1 MPVRKDPKDYPAA
14 QMFMHAYHHPDEV
27 RPDHTW
33 VDFFVELDASDRRTS
48 GLEFVEGL
56 WAEKLVFLALIA
68 TAAIIAVSVIWC
80 ALGGNLQTV
89 FTVMSFV
96 LSLVAGQLERHYNSR
111 RKLLTFNQLRS
122 HLPRSTIRLHF
133 QTDTTVIEN
142 N

>member
-33 VDFFVELDASDRRTS
+33 VDFFVEFDASDRRTS

-56 WAEKLVFLALIA
+56 WAEKLVILALIA
-68 TAAIIAVSVIWC
+68 TVAIIAVSVTWC

-96 LSLVAGQLERHYNSR
+96 LSLVAGQLERYYTSR
-111 RKLLTFNQLRS
+111 RKLLTAIQLRS
-122 HLPRSTIRLHF
+122 HLLHSTIRLRF
-133 QTDTTVIEN
+133 RTDTAGIEN
-142 N
+142 K